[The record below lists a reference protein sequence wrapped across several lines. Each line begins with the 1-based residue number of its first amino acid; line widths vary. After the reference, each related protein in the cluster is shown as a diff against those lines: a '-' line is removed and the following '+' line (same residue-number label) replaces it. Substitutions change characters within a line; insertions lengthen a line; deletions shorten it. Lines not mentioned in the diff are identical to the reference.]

1 MTLTKGKMKIKRVA
15 VSAVSFVKNTSLVA
29 ELKNLGN
36 SRGFDVI
43 LNETQRVL
51 DQKSLVGFFTQANA
65 DAAIVGTEII
75 NGEVLAAAPS
85 LQLIAKYGVGLDN
98 LDEAELKRRGITL
111 AWKAGV
117 NKRSVSELVL
127 ALALGHFHK
136 ASAGIATMRQGQWIK
151 DGGVQLSDLRVG
163 IVGFGHVGSD
173 LSEILRAFGSDV
185 VVHDT
190 LDKNAEAAA
199 LGARQVSYEDLLTTS
214 DLITFHVPAT
224 AATSGMFGARE
235 LAKVKPN
242 ALIVNTSRGSVL
254 DVAAVANAAVRGDIG
269 GLAIDVYPAEPYRL
283 ESAWASCPTIY
294 CTPHIGG
301 NTREAVLAMGRAA
314 IAGIR
319 EALAED

>member
-1 MTLTKGKMKIKRVA
+1 MTLTKGKIKIKRVA
-15 VSAVSFVKNTSLVA
+15 VSAASFVKNATLVA
-29 ELKNLGN
+29 ELKNLGK
-36 SRGFDVI
+36 SHRFDVI

-51 DQKSLVGFFTQANA
+51 DQKSLLEFFTQANA

-75 NGEVLAAAPS
+75 NGEVLSVAPR

-98 LDEAELKRRGITL
+98 LDEAELNRRGITL

-127 ALALGHFHK
+127 AFALGHFHK

-163 IVGFGHVGSD
+163 VVGFGHVGSD
-173 LSEILRAFGSDV
+173 LSKILRAFGSDV
-185 VVHDT
+185 VVHDI
-190 LDKNAEAAA
+190 LDKNAEATA
-199 LGARQVSYEDLLTTS
+199 LGARQVSYEELLTTA
-214 DLITFHVPAT
+214 DLISFHVPAT
-224 AATSGMFGARE
+224 AATSGMFGSPE
-235 LAKVKPN
+235 LTKVKPN

-254 DVAAVANAAVRGDIG
+254 DFTTVANAALRGDIG
-269 GLAIDVYPAEPYRL
+269 GLAVDVYPVEPYRL

-319 EALAED
+319 EALIED